1 MSDVKVYT
9 VNGAVPGSSSSI
21 PDWLTKTR
29 SSKAKGKR
37 ALREHVEGQIELI
50 QGFEF
55 PEASN
60 KIKTTRDG
68 HHAIATGTYK
78 PQMRV
83 WDLDELTLKFERHG
97 DAENVDFIVNDWTK
111 TIHLQ
116 NDRTVELHTQSG
128 FHYRTRIPRF
138 GRSIAYHYP
147 SCDALVSSSGN
158 EIYRLNLEQGQ
169 FMNPLVLNAPEDEP
183 ILGINCIDI
192 NPAHQLLAF
201 GIDGH
206 ASVHFWDLR
215 SRSVVGVL
223 NLPKGRIAR
232 STGRAKVTLP
242 GVDDQSSSDALAVT
256 AIAARSDGL
265 SYAIAAWQGDGMVLS
280 ADKKVVK
287 IWDRNTPSSNFV
299 SITPATDLNDI
310 HHIPGSGLLL
320 TANEGIKMASYYIP
334 QLGPAPRWASFLENI
349 TEEMEGKVLGLDH
362 LIGTPA
368 LKPYMHGYFVSLK
381 LYDTA
386 RVIANPFA
394 YAEHREKLVK
404 ERLEKLADTRI
415 RTRKNGAA
423 ASVKVNKV
431 LAERIGRDAERE
443 RRREETK
450 KARKAK
456 KATKEGETDVADD
469 AMSVEEEVV
478 GEEQLTL
485 LNDPRFKELFENP
498 DFAVNETSREYAL
511 LNPSS
516 FAMKNANS
524 SRRKT
529 AVEDEDDE
537 SDKKS
542 SDGLGSS
549 GDESSE
555 DGSESEDSSD
565 AGELN
570 KHDPRSRPGQQNARL
585 QQAYS
590 RAREANRQS
599 SKVHFVPLVA
609 QTNAPAGKTNDKD
622 APFGQRLVSRQQ
634 SKSSAELTS
643 TVRFGTDGG
652 MEMTFIPS
660 GTGDDDSKP
669 EVARKKKEI
678 RKGVE
683 AFGAGMERGVEEP
696 KVTVMVD
703 QSTQSQ
709 YAAAARV
716 PLIKSPAVRVPPP
729 VQLPPDIHPLPDSVT
744 PYFVYPFV
752 LEPHTLS
759 LESSRQSTL
768 ATYAARRQGLLRA
781 REENK
786 EQRRREALR
795 RVAPGFDGNAETPLE
810 PVPVRTSSGGPTAS
824 AAERQT
830 QPLSTTGPGQVSVE
844 LGRGS
849 GDVMNDLVDQ
859 LEKMVAG
866 QTAGAGADRTT

>member
-29 SSKAKGKR
+29 TSKVKGKR

-97 DAENVDFIVNDWTK
+97 DAENVDFIILSDDWTK

-147 SCDALVSSSGN
+147 SCDALVSASGN

-206 ASVHFWDLR
+206 ASVHFWDFR

-265 SYAIAAWQGDGMVLS
+265 SYAIGTSTGHTLLYDIRSPRPFAFKDQGYGLPLKRVAWLDGGSRMAGDGMVLS

-349 TEEMEGKVLGLDH
+349 TEEMEGQSVRNVYEDFKFIEKNELRTLGLDH

-423 ASVKVNKV
+423 ASVKVNKA
-431 LAERIGRDAERE
+431 LAERIARDAERE
-443 RRREETK
+443 QRREETK
-450 KARKAK
+450 RARKAK

-469 AMSVEEEVV
+469 AMSVDEEVV

-485 LNDPRFKELFENP
+485 LNDPRFKDLFENP

-537 SDKKS
+537 SDKMS

-549 GDESSE
+549 GNESSE

-599 SKVHFVPLVA
+599 NKVHFVPLVA
-609 QTNAPAGKTNDKD
+609 QANAPTGKTNDKD

-634 SKSSAELTS
+634 SKSSAEPTS
-643 TVRFGTDGG
+643 TVRLSADGG

-660 GTGDDDSKP
+660 GTGDDDSP
-669 EVARKKKEI
+669 AVARKKKEV

-683 AFGAGMERGVEEP
+683 VFGAGMERGVEEP
-696 KVTVMVD
+696 KGGM
-703 QSTQSQ
+703 S
-709 YAAAARV
+709 
-716 PLIKSPAVRVPPP
+716 
-729 VQLPPDIHPLPDSVT
+729 
-744 PYFVYPFV
+744 
-752 LEPHTLS
+752 
-759 LESSRQSTL
+759 ESERSGR
-768 ATYAARRQGLLRA
+768 
-781 REENK
+781 K
-786 EQRRREALR
+786 QRRKGMRSGSKNVFR
-795 RVAPGFDGNAETPLE
+795 Q
-810 PVPVRTSSGGPTAS
+810 TSS
-824 AAERQT
+824 
-830 QPLSTTGPGQVSVE
+830 
-844 LGRGS
+844 
-849 GDVMNDLVDQ
+849 
-859 LEKMVAG
+859 
-866 QTAGAGADRTT
+866 